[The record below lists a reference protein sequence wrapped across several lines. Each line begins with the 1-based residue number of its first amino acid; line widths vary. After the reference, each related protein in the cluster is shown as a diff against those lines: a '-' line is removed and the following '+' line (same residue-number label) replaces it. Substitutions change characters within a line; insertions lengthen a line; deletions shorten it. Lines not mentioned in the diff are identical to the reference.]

1 MSAMEKINRVR
12 GGVIL
17 SRMLSEGPLEKEAS
31 EQRPTG
37 TVVQGIGKS
46 VLAGGNSKAKGYEV

>member
-1 MSAMEKINRVR
+1 MEKINRVR